1 MTKRLGVFTAIA
13 ALALSLFVAPA
24 AQAHDLPTTI
34 PLPNGFMPEG
44 IEIGGHTAYL
54 GSRADGS
61 LYRVN
66 LLNGEGR
73 IFSQGPGPGSASL
86 GLKLDQRNRLFVAGA
101 GSGQARI
108 VDARSGAVLKSYQL
122 TTATPTFVNDVILTE
137 DAAWFTDTRRP
148 VLYKLPLGRHGA
160 LPAEAVTVPLTGTGL
175 PTAAFGNGIVTSP
188 DGRSLLVVADGKL
201 LKVDPKT
208 GATTVSDLGGEVLT
222 NGDGLLRRGTVL
234 YVVQNRLNTVAK
246 FALDRSGS
254 TGKLVGKATDP
265 RFDVPT
271 TVAPFAGRLYLPN
284 ARFSSPQ
291 TPETTFDIIAIPKF

>member
-1 MTKRLGVFTAIA
+1 MTRRFGAFAAIA
-13 ALALSLFVAPA
+13 ALALSLFTTPV
-24 AQAHDLPTTI
+24 AQAHGLPATI

-66 LLNGEGR
+66 LLNGKGEF
-73 IFSQGPGPGSASL
+73 FSKGPGPGSASL
-86 GLKLDQRNRLFVAGA
+86 GLKLDDRGRLFVSGA
-101 GSGQARI
+101 ASGQARI
-108 VDARSGAVLKSYQL
+108 VDARTGAVIKTYQL
-122 TTATPTFVNDVILTE
+122 TTAASTFINDVILTE
-137 DAAWFTDTRRP
+137 DAAWFTDTRSP
-148 VLYKLPLGRHGA
+148 VLYKLPLGRHGS
-160 LPAEAVTVPLTGTGL
+160 LPAQSVTVPLTGAGL

-188 DGRSLLVVADGKL
+188 DGKSLLVVADGKL

-208 GATTVSDLGGEVLT
+208 GATTLTDLGGEVLT
-222 NGDGLLRRGTVL
+222 NGDGLLRQGNTL

-246 FALDRSGS
+246 FALDRTGS
-254 TGKLVGKATDP
+254 AGKLLKKATDP

-291 TPETTFDIIAIPKF
+291 TPDTTFDVIAIPRF